1 MQIRKPSRQMSFT
14 LDLLSLKIHP
24 ACVEGALQNTHLAQ
38 VFAYESRMV
47 KYFASSNPTY
57 VDKSCT
63 FEYPIFFGCL

>member
-1 MQIRKPSRQMSFT
+1 MSFT

-24 ACVEGALQNTHLAQ
+24 ACVEGAL

-63 FEYPIFFGCL
+63 FKYPIFFGCL